1 VVESTIVESALPAG
15 TITFLFTDIEG
26 STRLIQALGDAYGD
40 VLADH
45 RRLVREHLGAA
56 GGREIDTQGDAFF
69 FSFTRARD
77 AVAGAVA
84 AQRALLAHR
93 WRDGADVRV
102 RMGLHTGEPAVGA
115 EGYHG
120 LDVVRAARIC
130 SAGHGGQILAS
141 ETTRALVGNDLPE
154 GVSVRDLGQ
163 QHLKD
168 VQHEHVYELS
178 LDEEQ
183 REFPPPKGEPKKSRA
198 DAMARDFG
206 RRIEDYVEAQLEA
219 AFSRSLPSEKTSDVG
234 SAGTKTLET
243 ERLVLRPPV
252 PEDAEPLAP
261 MYADPEVMR
270 YLGDGRTLTRDET
283 ERSVK
288 RMIEGWKADGFG
300 LFTTVRKE
308 DDKVIGRVG
317 LILWDPETWQT
328 TRVDAEGPKELE
340 VGYTIGRPYW
350 GNGYATEAARAARD
364 FALGEL
370 GARRLIAL
378 IINGNDPSENVAR
391 KLGFEYER
399 DIRFG
404 SRDAKLFAL
413 EK

>member
-1 VVESTIVESALPAG
+1 LREAL
-15 TITFLFTDIEG
+15 T
-26 STRLIQALGDAYGD
+26 
-40 VLADH
+40 
-45 RRLVREHLGAA
+45 GAE
-56 GGREIDTQGDAFF
+56 GREIDTQGDAFF
-69 FSFTRARD
+69 FSFPRARD
-77 AVAGAVA
+77 AVAGAVT
-84 AQRALLAHR
+84 AQRALGEHEWPEGVA
-93 WRDGADVRV
+93 VKV
-102 RMGLHTGEPAVGA
+102 RMGLHTGEPTVGE
-115 EGYHG
+115 EGYVG

-154 GVSVRDLGQ
+154 GVSVRDLGK

-168 VQHEHVYELS
+168 VQYEHVYELS
-178 LDEEQ
+178 LDEE
-183 REFPPPKGEPKKSRA
+183 RKAFPPLKAERKSRA
-198 DAMARDFG
+198 DAMAKDFG
-206 RRIEDYVEAQLEA
+206 RRIEDYVEQQLVS
-219 AFSRSLPSEKTSDVG
+219 AFSRALPSEKTSDAPDPG
-234 SAGTKTLET
+234 AKTLET

-270 YLGDGRTLTRDET
+270 YLGDGRTLTGEET

-308 DDKVIGRVG
+308 DDVVIGRVG

-328 TRVDAEGPKELE
+328 TRANAEGPKELE

-350 GNGYATEAARAARD
+350 GNGFGTEAAGAARD
-364 FALGEL
+364 FALEEL

-378 IINGNDPSENVAR
+378 IIHGNEGSENVAR

-399 DIRFG
+399 DILFG
-404 SRDAKLFAL
+404 RREAQLFAL
-413 EK
+413 HA